1 MKDNHMELSDDGYC
15 FVCGPENPIGLK
27 LDFDFDGKTIS
38 TEFVPQKEHQGY
50 MNIVHGGIISTLLDE
65 VMVKLAIAIGMPA
78 VTAQM
83 DIRLKKAL
91 KIGAKITVSAEI
103 TKDSKK
109 IIEAY
114 AKAVTD
120 DAVVIADAKGKLVKI
135 KTEIQDSRGQGF
147 R

>member
-1 MKDNHMELSDDGYC
+1 MELSDDGYC

-27 LDFDFDGKTIS
+27 LDFHFDGKTIS

-50 MNIVHGGIISTLLDE
+50 MDIVHGGIISTLLDE
-65 VMVKLAIAIGMPA
+65 VMVKLAIEMGMPA

-91 KIGAKITVSAEI
+91 NTGVKITVSAEI

-120 DAVVIADAKGKLVKI
+120 DGVVIADARGKLMKV
-135 KTEIQDSRGQGF
+135 
-147 R
+147 